1 MRLLKIG
8 SSQDCDIVLNSR
20 KVSALHAEITLLN
33 NGDILLE
40 DKGSTNGTYVNNDPN
55 RLHPGVLRPIKKGD
69 LVRFADME
77 LPWSAV
83 PQLDYSMFKK
93 VYGIGSNMQFNEIK
107 VPGSSVSRFH
117 ATLLIDNRGR
127 AYIEDHSMNGTT
139 INGKKIPSHHRNRI
153 KRGDDVVVG
162 GVPVNLKQFIKPNV
176 GSTFLKVVGGFATV
190 AALVVLLMVVVN
202 PNNEWPWK
210 KVKPAELVSATVYVQ
225 ACYHY
230 TAKIVDDP
238 FASLCKQYNIAYS
251 SEYQIGANGKGEMGF
266 ISEDGE
272 FGPMWYSG
280 TAFFVSSDGKM
291 ITNRHVAAPW
301 KFATENETSE
311 IHRLVTKM
319 KEQNM
324 SIDHLRTMDD
334 LYELIANK
342 SLISNVVKA
351 LFDKDLMS
359 VEDLDA
365 IISKYKRC
373 EVKISGELDY
383 IAVGYPNRHY
393 TDIDELERCLPIA
406 EAKDDNVDLALL
418 QLNSTA
424 TPASVKKVFDLD
436 NALVDSKRIKPLE
449 AQYYYIGYPKGAGLN
464 LRENGLFPQN
474 VEVKISRVPDRYTA
488 DLQGEV
494 LGGASGSPVFD
505 KKGRLV
511 GVISFSYRNASTM
524 SGCVLAKYA
533 KELYDEFEAR

>member
-190 AALVVLLMVVVN
+190 AAVVALVVMLWHPESSNPSVEALMQ
-202 PNNEWPWK
+202 
-210 KVKPAELVSATVYVQ
+210 ATPCVIGAYYIDV
-225 ACYHY
+225 
-230 TAKIVDDP
+230 TIKDDP
-238 FASLCKQYNIAYS
+238 LKELLPGIWPDTWRFGYDDT
-251 SEYQIGANGKGEMGF
+251 NGQWVLNGT
-266 ISEDGE
+266 D
-272 FGPMWYSG
+272 PCVYYG
-280 TAFFVSSDGKM
+280 TAFFISQYGELG
-291 ITNRHVAAPW
+291 TNRHIAVPW
-301 KFATENETSE
+301 ESVKASSSEKFNIRMQMRDQVNE
-311 IHRLVTKM
+311 IIVGYR
-319 KEQNM
+319 KEQSKVEAQKVYLLVNYG
-324 SIDHLRTMDD
+324 IDIEESDD
-334 LYELIANK
+334 DKFYNTVME
-342 SLISNVVKA
+342 
-351 LFDKDLMS
+351 LFDKCDYEISGHFQYLGVLMPGHNFMTLSDLMS
-359 VEDLDA
+359 CQV
-365 IISKYKRC
+365 
-373 EVKISGELDY
+373 
-383 IAVGYPNRHY
+383 
-393 TDIDELERCLPIA
+393 IA
-406 EAKDDNVDLALL
+406 ESGSPEKDVALLRLNTPRTPEHIIKKGYYKIKNARLDETKLALSEQL
-418 QLNSTA
+418 QT
-424 TPASVKKVFDLD
+424 
-436 NALVDSKRIKPLE
+436 
-449 AQYYYIGYPKGAGLN
+449 IGYPAGLSIGLN
-464 LRENGLFPQN
+464 MGNGRELNPTIYN
-474 VEVKISRVPDRYTA
+474 TNMSRKPDNNRFQVQT
-488 DLQGEV
+488 V
-494 LGGASGSPVFD
+494 TMGGQSGSPVFD
-505 KKGRLV
+505 AKRNLV
-511 GVISFSYRNASTM
+511 GVLFGMYSNTQITYCCNIKHL
-524 SGCVLAKYA
+524 V
-533 KELYDEFEAR
+533 ELYEKHKWTE

>member
-40 DKGSTNGTYVNNDPN
+40 DKGSTNGTYVNNQPVES
-55 RLHPGVLRPIKKGD
+55 GASVPIRRGD
-69 LVRFADME
+69 LVRFADTE
-77 LPWSAV
+77 LQWASV
-83 PQLDYSMFKK
+83 PQPTNNSMFKK
-93 VYGIGSNMQFNEIK
+93 IYGIGSNVRYNEIQ
-107 VPGSSVSRFH
+107 VTGNTVSRFH
-117 ATLLIDNRGR
+117 ATLKIDGKGR

-139 INGKKIPSHHRNRI
+139 VNGKRIASHQNIRI
-153 KRGDDVVVG
+153 KRNDDVVVG
-162 GVPVNLKQFIKPNV
+162 GVPVNLKQYIQSDV
-176 GSTFLKVVGGFATV
+176 WTAVLKVTGGVATV

>member
-8 SSQDCDIVLNSR
+8 SSLDCDIVLNSR

-40 DKGSTNGTYVNNDPN
+40 DKGSTNGTYVNNQPVES
-55 RLHPGVLRPIKKGD
+55 GASVPIRRGD
-69 LVRFADME
+69 LVRFADTE
-77 LPWSAV
+77 LQWASV
-83 PQLDYSMFKK
+83 PQPTNNSMFKK
-93 VYGIGSNMQFNEIK
+93 IYGIGSNVRYNEIQ
-107 VPGSSVSRFH
+107 VTGNTVSRFH
-117 ATLLIDNRGR
+117 ATLKIDGKGR

-139 INGKKIPSHHRNRI
+139 VNGKRIASHQNIRI
-153 KRGDDVVVG
+153 KRNDDVVVG
-162 GVPVNLKQFIKPNV
+162 GVPVNLKQYIQPDV
-176 GSTFLKVVGGFATV
+176 WTAVLKVTGGVATV

>member
-20 KVSALHAEITLLN
+20 RVSALHAEITLLN

-40 DKGSTNGTYVNNDPN
+40 DKGSTNGTYVNNQPVES
-55 RLHPGVLRPIKKGD
+55 GASVPIRRGD
-69 LVRFADME
+69 LVRFADTE
-77 LPWSAV
+77 LQWASV
-83 PQLDYSMFKK
+83 PQPTNNSMFKK
-93 VYGIGSNMQFNEIK
+93 IYGIGSNVRYNEIQ
-107 VPGSSVSRFH
+107 VPGNTVSRFH
-117 ATLLIDNRGR
+117 ATLKIDKQGR

-139 INGKKIPSHHRNRI
+139 VNGKRITSHQNIRVKRN
-153 KRGDDVVVG
+153 DDVVVG
-162 GVPVNLKQFIKPNV
+162 GVPINLKPYIRPDV
-176 GSTFLKVVGGFATV
+176 WSTV
-190 AALVVLLMVVVN
+190 AKVTGGAAAVAAVVALLMVAVN

-272 FGPMWYSG
+272 FGSMWYSG
-280 TAFFVSSDGKM
+280 TAFFVSNDGKM

-436 NALVDSKRIKPLE
+436 NALVDSKKIKPLE

-511 GVISFSYRNASTM
+511 GVISFS
-524 SGCVLAKYA
+524 
-533 KELYDEFEAR
+533 